1 MTYAMAKIILEGQH
15 KALKK
20 VDGTRFMHKGYEYK
34 VVYEGGFSS
43 YVGIY
48 RRLVGKRNFKY
59 FSGFGAYECGDA
71 SEVMSKVME
80 LVSETM
86 GVGK

>member
-20 VDGTRFMHKGYEYK
+20 VNGTRFTSKGYEYEIR
-34 VVYEGGFSS
+34 YEGGFSS
-43 YVGIY
+43 FVGIY

-59 FSGFGAYECGDA
+59 FSGFGAYEYGNA
-71 SEVMSKVME
+71 AEVMSKVME
-80 LVSETM
+80 LV
-86 GVGK
+86 G